1 MERRRLV
8 SDQIRQIEEARL
20 ERMEQA
26 PGAWTTTRWSDC
38 SPALLALV

>member
-8 SDQIRQIEEARL
+8 SDQIRQIEKARL

-26 PGAWTTTRWSDC
+26 PGGAVRNVVGIGVAQA
-38 SPALLALV
+38 PRI

>member
-1 MERRRLV
+1 MERRRLL
-8 SDQIRQIEEARL
+8 SDHIRQIEEARL

-26 PGAWTTTRWSDC
+26 PVMDHTRWSDC